1 MRGVGLERQI
11 AELVDDQQLGLG
23 EEAEPLLELR
33 TRVRPFEL
41 IAVRSDLHI
50 GGRP

>member
-23 EEAEPLLELR
+23 VVGELLLEP
-33 TRVRPFEL
+33 PF
-41 IAVRSDLHI
+41 AI
-50 GGRP
+50 GRGPVA